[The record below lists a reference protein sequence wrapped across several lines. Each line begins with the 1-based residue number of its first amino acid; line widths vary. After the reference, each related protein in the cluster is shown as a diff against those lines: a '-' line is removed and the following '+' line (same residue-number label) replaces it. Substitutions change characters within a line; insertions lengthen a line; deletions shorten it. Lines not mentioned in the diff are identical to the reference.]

1 MDFVGHMDRFDFIG
15 GLIEHITGS
24 SLFGVRV
31 THVDIE
37 PFSFESS
44 PFLVDLFVNIVVFSG
59 QIISRESIGWFSN
72 FFVFNIV
79 NSKSSISR
87 HGRFN
92 PITIFRNTG

>member
-1 MDFVGHMDRFDFIG
+1 MDFVVHMDGFDFIG
-15 GLIEHITGS
+15 GLIEHVTGS

-44 PFLVDLFVNIVVFSG
+44 PFLVDLFVDIVVISR
-59 QIISRESIGWFSN
+59 QIISRESVGWFSN

-79 NSKSSISR
+79 DSKSSISSS
-87 HGRFN
+87 
-92 PITIFRNTG
+92 

>member
-79 NSKSSISR
+79 DSKSSISSS
-87 HGRFN
+87 
-92 PITIFRNTG
+92 